1 MEYKTKVSTHHILMG
16 VHEHIKLILLCYAEN
31 FDGEGNPLVII
42 LPRTRML
49 DSFPSEDISNCV
61 ISPFTKSFEV
71 HMGILEGKGTSNKRN
86 IVTFEELV
94 GNKRGKIR

>member
-1 MEYKTKVSTHHILMG
+1 
-16 VHEHIKLILLCYAEN
+16 
-31 FDGEGNPLVII
+31 
-42 LPRTRML
+42 ML